1 MEIYKEKWE
10 TAKGN
15 EATSIE
21 ANFDNSGNLVIS
33 GADIGPSVETY
44 WGDIDYEYFLSV
56 YKKDMEKL
64 FLLLLKES
72 FNSKEALDFT
82 KIKKICEANEIKAI
96 FDYWI

>member
-1 MEIYKEKWE
+1 MEIYKEE
-10 TAKGN
+10 KGN
-15 EATSIE
+15 EATQIE

-33 GADIGPSVETY
+33 GADIGPSVEAY

>member
-1 MEIYKEKWE
+1 MEIYKEE
-10 TAKGN
+10 KGN
-15 EATSIE
+15 EATHIE
-21 ANFDNSGNLVIS
+21 ANFDDSGNLVIS

-72 FNSKEALDFT
+72 FNSKEALDFN

>member
-1 MEIYKEKWE
+1 MEIYKEV
-10 TAKGN
+10 KGD
-15 EATSIE
+15 EATHIE

-72 FNSKEALDFT
+72 FKSKEALDFT
-82 KIKKICEANEIKAI
+82 KIKKICETNEIKAI

>member
-1 MEIYKEKWE
+1 MEIYKEE
-10 TAKGN
+10 KGN

-33 GADIGPSVETY
+33 GAAIGPSVETY

-56 YKKDMEKL
+56 YKQDMEKL

-72 FNSKEALDFT
+72 FNSNEALDFT
-82 KIKKICEANEIKAI
+82 KIKKICEANEIKAV

>member
-1 MEIYKEKWE
+1 MEIYKEE
-10 TAKGN
+10 KGN

-33 GADIGPSVETY
+33 GAAIGPSVESF

-56 YKKDMEKL
+56 YKQDMEKL

-72 FNSKEALDFT
+72 FNSNEALDFT
-82 KIKKICEANEIKAI
+82 KIKKICEANEIKAV